1 MIGCIKHFQGG
12 NKTIS
17 FKASDNKLLKN
28 YNKIWENVS
37 SLMSIKFD
45 SELVYGDND
54 KYLKTKI
61 KMYEDS
67 V

>member
-28 YNKIWENVS
+28 YNKIWE
-37 SLMSIKFD
+37 K
-45 SELVYGDND
+45 
-54 KYLKTKI
+54 
-61 KMYEDS
+61 
-67 V
+67 